1 MKTRPTILT
10 LAAGTTLALVTPAA
24 QAQIQKG
31 GRSLP
36 VAALSASSHTTAAAQ
51 KAMKARAQFLVDFYK
66 VHGAGAVGPG
76 GIAMTSTAAV
86 RPDDRAGI
94 RGA

>member
-10 LAAGTTLALVTPAA
+10 LAVGTTLALVTPAA

-31 GRSLP
+31 GRSMPL
-36 VAALSASSHTTAAAQ
+36 AASSHTTAAAQ

-76 GIAMTSTAAV
+76 GIGLISSSPV
-86 RPDDRAGI
+86 RPDDRAGT